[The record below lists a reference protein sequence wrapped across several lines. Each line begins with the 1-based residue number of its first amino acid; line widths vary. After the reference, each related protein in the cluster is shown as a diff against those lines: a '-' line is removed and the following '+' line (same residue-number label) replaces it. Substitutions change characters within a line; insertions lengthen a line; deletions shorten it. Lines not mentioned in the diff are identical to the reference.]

1 MKTEITNNPLTI
13 EFPPLLNVPR
23 QFFEIAAATTVVSTV
38 LRIHFFYPLHAARH
52 FASLERTH
60 RVYLAISH
68 FLTHSRKNTNLHE
81 HPSATETRKTEE
93 EEEKKKQ
100 RSSLEPRYGRPAS
113 RASFGFR
120 GKKNFRRETR
130 ARTRTRGERHRRSQ
144 VHGPRDP
151 WIVILAAKS
160 RVVPRWIYAR
170 ANDKQ
175 AANNTVHKHLPA
187 GRRFASGP
195 FLIRRDRASR
205 TTLDLAR
212 WYRGHRAFQS
222 PTHNRPFRAFA
233 RQKYPAASLVS

>member
-93 EEEKKKQ
+93 EEEEKKT
-100 RSSLEPRYGRPAS
+100 AVV
-113 RASFGFR
+113 
-120 GKKNFRRETR
+120 TR
-130 ARTRTRGERHRRSQ
+130 ATVRSASIASVVRLSREEKFPPGDESTDTNERGETQTFAGTRAARS
-144 VHGPRDP
+144 VDRD
-151 WIVILAAKS
+151 S
-160 RVVPRWIYAR
+160 RGEVACCS
-170 ANDKQ
+170 A
-175 AANNTVHKHLPA
+175 
-187 GRRFASGP
+187 
-195 FLIRRDRASR
+195 
-205 TTLDLAR
+205 LDLCEGER
-212 WYRGHRAFQS
+212 
-222 PTHNRPFRAFA
+222 
-233 RQKYPAASLVS
+233 